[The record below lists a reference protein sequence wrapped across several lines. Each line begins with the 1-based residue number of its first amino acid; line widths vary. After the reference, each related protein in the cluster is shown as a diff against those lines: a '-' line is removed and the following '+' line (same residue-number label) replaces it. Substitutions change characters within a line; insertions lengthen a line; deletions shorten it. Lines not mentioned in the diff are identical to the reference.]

1 MYDICLSF
9 DTTVT
14 RCTEVTDIFTN
25 LFCLQLLT
33 STSYI
38 AGSCF
43 FCISAIP
50 LLAETFLKY

>member
-25 LFCLQLLT
+25 LLSAVTDIYFLYSWQL
-33 STSYI
+33 
-38 AGSCF
+38 F